1 MRTVKVLTGAEAAML
16 VKDGDT
22 ITTSG
27 FVACGLPETLSK
39 ALEQRFLE
47 TGSPKDL
54 TYIYAAGQGNR
65 DGC

>member
-39 ALEQRFLE
+39 ALTFMQQVRE
-47 TGSPKDL
+47 TEMAAVL
-54 TYIYAAGQGNR
+54 TTSHMKE
-65 DGC
+65 

>member
-39 ALEQRFLE
+39 ALEPVSYTHLRNR
-47 TGSPKDL
+47 
-54 TYIYAAGQGNR
+54 GNKN
-65 DGC
+65 GY

>member
-54 TYIYAAGQGNR
+54 T
-65 DGC
+65 